1 MDLATILVPFD
12 FTECAIHGLNY
23 AHEVAK
29 QYNASLTL
37 LNIVDG
43 ALIKRISAYAKEPVE
58 KVSERMTNQITQMF
72 RRFLKDWHGRDMV
85 AGTLVSTGS
94 PFHEIAIKA
103 REIDADMVIMG
114 GYGSHGKGQ
123 LDEIFFGSTVE
134 KVVRLLPC
142 PVLCVPVEWSDA
154 AYPSQEKISMTS

>member
-1 MDLATILVPFD
+1 MKLKTILVPFD

-23 AHEVAK
+23 AHEVA
-29 QYNASLTL
+29 QRYNATLTL
-37 LNIVDG
+37 LNVVDG
-43 ALIKRISAYAKEPVE
+43 AVIKRISAYAKEPVE
-58 KVSERMTNQITQMF
+58 KVSERMTNQVKQMF
-72 RRFLKDWHGRDMV
+72 RKFLKDWPNKDMV
-85 AGTLVSTGS
+85 TSTLVSTGS

-142 PVLCVPVEWSDA
+142 PVLCIPVEWSDVL
-154 AYPSQEKISMTS
+154 PPQEKISITS